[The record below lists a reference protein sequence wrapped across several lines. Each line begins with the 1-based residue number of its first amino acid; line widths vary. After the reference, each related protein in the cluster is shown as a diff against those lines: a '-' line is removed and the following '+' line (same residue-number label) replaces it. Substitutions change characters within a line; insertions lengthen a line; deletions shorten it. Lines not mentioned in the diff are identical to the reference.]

1 MPEYVLE
8 KIRGI
13 PEKYAADF
21 SDCVDDFI
29 RRINA
34 SESQKKNSYLP
45 QEESLKLFEYFT
57 GSLHVDEDFDA
68 KKEYLSYLDEK
79 YGA

>member
-21 SDCVDDFI
+21 QIVLMI
-29 RRINA
+29 
-34 SESQKKNSYLP
+34 SYA
-45 QEESLKLFEYFT
+45 
-57 GSLHVDEDFDA
+57 G
-68 KKEYLSYLDEK
+68 
-79 YGA
+79 